1 MKLKIIAII
10 IILLILLIIL
20 LIYEENKIYGITKLK
35 KYDKCLQSIEKKFNK
50 KYPLNNNFFTITHYP
65 NYHDFFSQF
74 ESYKYYVC
82 ESKNNIIGTC
92 CFCKLIN
99 KNIYY
104 VCDLKS
110 LISGKNLTYYFFKRF
125 ILDNI
130 FNFNLK
136 GIFGITMQPNPIVDK
151 LVNKYF
157 FKKYDTLN
165 LYEVEY
171 IKLMKNLDIFYE
183 YFNYF
188 TFTYGYKILNIY
200 NDKYEFVE
208 NKKII
213 HITRNKKNN
222 DVDFKNLTNTKIMF
236 CIPERHKFNTKLQN
250 KNIIPINKMCIFG
263 LFCNVKSWEFIETH
277 MI

>member
-1 MKLKIIAII
+1 MKLKIFTIIILII
-10 IILLILLIIL
+10 IILL
-20 LIYEENKIYGITKLK
+20 YESHKIYKITKLE
-35 KYDKCLQSIEKKFNK
+35 KYDKCLQIIEKKFSK

-65 NYHDFFSQF
+65 NYSDFFTQF
-74 ESYKYYVC
+74 ESYKYYIC
-82 ESKNNIIGTC
+82 ISTNNIIGTC
-92 CFCKLIN
+92 CFAKLKN
-99 KNIYY
+99 KNMYY

-125 ILDNI
+125 ILDSI
-130 FNFNLK
+130 LNFK
-136 GIFGITMQPNPIVDK
+136 FYGVFGITMQPNPIVDK

-157 FKKYDTLN
+157 FTKYDTLN

-171 IKLMKNLDIFYE
+171 TDIMNNLNIFYE

-200 NDKYEFVE
+200 NDKNEFVE

-222 DVDFKNLTNTKIMF
+222 NVDLNDFKNTKIMF
-236 CIPERHKFNTKLQN
+236 CVPERHKFNNKLKN

-263 LFCNVKSWEFIETH
+263 IFCNVKSWEFIETH